1 MHSIPLSGLLPFGTS
16 LVVDA
21 VWKALLFLLLAAVA
35 AFAAQKSSAAVRHRI
50 WCLSFAALLCLPV
63 LEVCVPR
70 WHVALLP
77 ARETPPALMVRG
89 SENPETA
96 PSGSTSPAKSPSA
109 GEISK
114 SEPASQSAF
123 EMPSPV
129 EPIGPEM
136 LSAMSP
142 AATLPRP
149 DQTRWPIDRI
159 VRMALVV
166 LWITVALTLLG
177 RQTVE
182 GAVVR
187 RLVARCRPLG
197 DEQWN
202 RLLSDSRARLCVRRS
217 VRLLE
222 CDEAIVPVTCGLAR
236 PVILLPAASHD
247 WSPERRRFVLL
258 HELAHVKRLDVFFQ
272 MVARTAC
279 SFYWFNPLAWYALR
293 RLRIERELAC
303 DDCVVAAG
311 ESPVDYADELVEIAR
326 SCRRSFGS
334 SRYAVGIPMARSC
347 NLEERIVALLDRAR
361 SHRLLSAPFS
371 GLLAVAAVVL
381 MTAAAALQPAV
392 RAAASNPTGL
402 DRPTDAAAKRTSNGP
417 AAQAVSSDGRI
428 APTNGTFALTV
439 MGSDG
444 KAVPRIE
451 LEIRSRPRLQ
461 AAQVREGQFLR
472 PDEFGVVVQVSAA
485 GRVVL
490 ELPKNLKSFNFS
502 IEVPGYGPY
511 WAGWNPESK
520 SESIPAAFTAEL
532 DLAWSVGGIV
542 VDSAGK
548 PVRGATVHPSVQ
560 FKKPPGDVSAFY
572 AGERKKTDA
581 DGKWHFDS
589 VPISNSEIFVEFNH
603 PDFMSER
610 RSLTRASFGL
620 EKGQTPHATIPLKR
634 GLMVTGKVTDESG
647 QPIAGALVKTK
658 FLNDLRQAAT
668 GADGVYHLTACEPVL
683 SRIVV
688 SAKGRAT
695 DMKELSIS
703 SEMKPVDFQLKPG
716 GKIRVRVLDE
726 KGQPVAR
733 ARIFFQQWRGK
744 FQYFEFNHVSQY
756 ADQNG
761 LWQWNEA
768 PLDEFKADICPRE
781 GMNLASR
788 PLVARS
794 QEYVF
799 RLPPALVITGN
810 VVDRETKQP
819 IKKFRVVPGIRSSPT
834 WMNWARGEAFTAI
847 DGRYRMT
854 ERQDY
859 FAYIVRIE
867 ADGYEPADSRDI
879 KSNEGNVTIDFEL
892 TKGKDID
899 AVVLTPDGRPAAK
912 AHIAMGV
919 AGAQIIVS
927 NGDVEHDLTYA
938 DRQQT
943 DQSGR
948 FHFPP
953 QEGGSYLVITHPS
966 GYARFQATLSS
977 NRRIINLDP
986 WTRVEGIY
994 RVGGKPRANIPIT
1007 ILRGD
1012 TMLAGDGNRMG
1023 RPDPV
1028 PHIVTFD
1035 DVTTDPNGHFVFER
1049 VMAGHGTVGRR
1060 LMLTSNDGAMEV
1072 SSQCRVETK
1081 FPLGKT
1087 LHLDFPAP
1095 GHAVVGTLHR
1105 PISNTKKVRWSFAMV
1120 EIEPQKTADGTRHQH
1135 FSASVAPDGTF
1146 RVDDVPAGDCSL
1158 NVRFQLGDGGFL
1170 FNHHFRVPNANATP
1184 STPPLN
1190 LGLLTLK
1197 LN

>member
-16 LVVDA
+16 LIVDA
-21 VWKALLFLLLAAVA
+21 SWKALLFLLLAAVA

-50 WCLSFAALLCLPV
+50 WCLSFAALICLPV

-77 ARETPPALMVRG
+77 AGETPQALMVRG
-89 SENPETA
+89 SANPEMT
-96 PSGSTSPAKSPSA
+96 PSDSTRPAKSPSA
-109 GEISK
+109 SEISK
-114 SEPASQSAF
+114 SDPASQSAS
-123 EMPSPV
+123 EMPSPL

-136 LSAMSP
+136 FSTMSP
-142 AATLPRP
+142 TATVPGP
-149 DQTRWPIDRI
+149 DETRWPIDGI
-159 VRMALVV
+159 VRMALAA

-177 RQTVE
+177 RQAVE
-182 GAVVR
+182 AAVVR

-197 DEQWN
+197 DERWN
-202 RLLSDSRARLCVRRS
+202 SLLSDSRARLCMRRS

-247 WSPERRRFVLL
+247 WSLERRRFVLL
-258 HELAHVKRLDVFFQ
+258 HELAHVKRLDVLFQ

-311 ESPVDYADELVEIAR
+311 ESAVDYADQLVEIAR
-326 SCRRSFGS
+326 SCRRSCGA

-361 SHRLLSAPFS
+361 SHRVLSRPIS
-371 GLLAVAAVVL
+371 GLLAFAALVL
-381 MTAAAALQPAV
+381 MTATAALQPVV
-392 RAAASNPTGL
+392 RAAASNPTDL
-402 DRPTDAAAKRTSNGP
+402 DQP
-417 AAQAVSSDGRI
+417 AEQAVSPDARI
-428 APTNGTFALTV
+428 APTKNGTFALTV
-439 MGSDG
+439 MGPDG
-444 KAVPRIE
+444 KVVPRIE
-451 LEIRSRPRLQ
+451 IEVRSRPRLKT
-461 AAQVREGQFLR
+461 AQILEGQFVR
-472 PDEFGVVVQVSAA
+472 SDEYGVYVKATA
-485 GRVVL
+485 TARLVL
-490 ELPKNLKSFNFS
+490 ELPKNLTDFNIA

-511 WAGWNPESK
+511 WVSWNPASK
-520 SESIPAAFTAEL
+520 SESIPTTFTAEI
-532 DLAWSVGGIV
+532 DAAWSVGGVV
-542 VDSAGK
+542 VDDAGK
-548 PVRGATVHPSVQ
+548 PVKGAVVSPMVQ
-560 FKKPPGDVSAFY
+560 FKKPPGDVNALYTGGSHV
-572 AGERKKTDA
+572 TDA
-581 DGKWHFDS
+581 NGKWHFDS
-589 VPISNSEIFVEFNH
+589 VPISNPGIYVEINH
-603 PDFMSER
+603 PDFMSQ
-610 RSLTRASFGL
+610 RSSLSRALFGL
-620 EKGQTPHATIPLKR
+620 EKGQTPGAKIPLKR
-634 GLMVTGKVTDESG
+634 GVTVTGKITGESG
-647 QPIAGALVKTK
+647 KPIAGAAVRAK
-658 FLNDLRQAAT
+658 FGNDLRKAT
-668 GADGVYHLTACEPVL
+668 SGQDGVYHLTGCEPVL

-695 DMKELSIS
+695 DMQELSLS
-703 SEMKPVDFQLKPG
+703 PEMKPVDFQLKPG

-733 ARIFFQQWRGK
+733 ARIFFQRWRGR
-744 FQYFEFNHVSQY
+744 FEYFEFDHVSQY

-768 PLDEFKADICPRE
+768 PLDEFQADICPRD

-799 RLPPALVITGN
+799 RLPPPLVITGN

-854 ERQDY
+854 QRQDY

-867 ADGYEPADSRDI
+867 ADGYEPAASRDI
-879 KSNEGNVTIDFEL
+879 KSNEGSVTVDFEL

-927 NGDVEHDLTYA
+927 NGDVENDLTYA

-943 DQSGR
+943 DQQGR

-953 QEGGSYLVITHPS
+953 QERGPYLVITHPS

-994 RVGGKPRANIPIT
+994 RVGGKPQANIPIT

-1060 LMLTSNDGAMEV
+1060 LMLTSNDGARDV

-1087 LHLDFPAP
+1087 LHLDFPAL
-1095 GHAVVGTLHR
+1095 GRAVVGTLHR
-1105 PISNTKKVRWSFAMV
+1105 PIGDKKKVRWSFAQV
-1120 EIEPQKTADGTRHQH
+1120 EIEPEKTADGTRHQH
-1135 FSASVAPDGTF
+1135 FTASVAPDGTF

-1170 FNHHFRVPNANATP
+1170 INHHFRVPNANATP
-1184 STPPLN
+1184 SAPPLD
-1190 LGLLTLK
+1190 LGVLTLR